1 MQFNHDNMTGPR
13 LAAALSNLVSSER
26 WSTAALREVLV
37 DHEIRRPS
45 IDEEIAGALQAW
57 SLLLRAAFQAGSVD
71 ARCDRVNELLAAGAG
86 AAYVSMHDG
95 LRPHL
100 HFAADEDTIV
110 ARVRSVTAGGLAV
123 FIVEAE
129 GDRLGSCARAGCQ
142 MVFVDTSRNGKRR
155 YCSAR
160 CGNADAVKRHR
171 AKLRD

>member
-1 MQFNHDNMTGPR
+1 MTGPR
-13 LAAALSNLVSSER
+13 LAAALSNLVSSEQ
-26 WSTAALREVLV
+26 WSAGTLREVLLE
-37 DHEIRRPS
+37 HEIRRPAV
-45 IDEEIAGALQAW
+45 DEDTARALQDW
-57 SLLLRAAFQAGSVD
+57 SVLLRAAFQAETVA
-71 ARCDRVNELLAAGAG
+71 ARCDRVNALLAAGAG

-123 FIVEAE
+123 FLVEAE
-129 GDRLGSCARAGCQ
+129 GDRLGGCARAGCR

-160 CGNADAVKRHR
+160 CGNADAVERHR
-171 AKLRD
+171 AKQRA